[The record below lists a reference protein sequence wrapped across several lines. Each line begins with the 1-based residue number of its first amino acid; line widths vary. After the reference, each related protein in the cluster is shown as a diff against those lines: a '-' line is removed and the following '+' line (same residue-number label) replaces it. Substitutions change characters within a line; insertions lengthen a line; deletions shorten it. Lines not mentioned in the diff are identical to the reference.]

1 MKAVCMLVQ
10 NHYDMDIR
18 VRRKAEALVAEGYEV
33 DVLALQSPFSK
44 SKNYNLSGVNVET
57 VSLGKKR
64 GSLIRYTFEYAAFF
78 IWAFIKLSTRMSRR
92 QYAIVDVNNLP
103 DFLIFAGAYAKW
115 RGAKLVLDMHEITP
129 EFYISKYGVK
139 QDSLLISFL
148 KWVERMSFDFA
159 DSVITIN
166 EPLTQLLVSRG
177 LPTGKTTEIMNS
189 VDESLFDTVSESPS
203 IANASEAR
211 PEFVMMYHGTLTHLY
226 GLDIAVQ
233 ALGLAQEEMP
243 GAQFWILGD
252 GPERPDLE
260 ALAAKVG
267 LANKVRFVGKVRP
280 EDVPQWLKVCDLGV
294 LATRRDVFLDFS
306 FSNKLSEYIV
316 LGKPVICSRL
326 KAIRH
331 YFSEDA
337 LAYFEPGDA
346 KALAN
351 QMVRLYQDSQL
362 RVSLAN
368 KALIEYKPIRWEV
381 MKARYLQ
388 LIASLTVCE
397 SNHESK
403 QQPEAFAKVR

>member
-1 MKAVCMLVQ
+1 
-10 NHYDMDIR
+10 
-18 VRRKAEALVAEGYEV
+18 
-33 DVLALQSPFSK
+33 
-44 SKNYNLSGVNVET
+44 
-57 VSLGKKR
+57 
-64 GSLIRYTFEYAAFF
+64 
-78 IWAFIKLSTRMSRR
+78 
-92 QYAIVDVNNLP
+92 
-103 DFLIFAGAYAKW
+103 
-115 RGAKLVLDMHEITP
+115 
-129 EFYISKYGVK
+129 
-139 QDSLLISFL
+139 
-148 KWVERMSFDFA
+148 
-159 DSVITIN
+159 
-166 EPLTQLLVSRG
+166 
-177 LPTGKTTEIMNS
+177 
-189 VDESLFDTVSESPS
+189 
-203 IANASEAR
+203 
-211 PEFVMMYHGTLTHLY
+211 MMYHGTLTHLY

-233 ALGLAQEEMP
+233 ALGLAQGEMP

-252 GPERPDLE
+252 GPEKPDLE
-260 ALAAKVG
+260 ELAAKVG
-267 LANKVRFVGKVRP
+267 LANRVRFVGKVRP
-280 EDVPQWLKVCDLGV
+280 EAVPQWLKVCDLGV

-306 FSNKLSEYIV
+306 FSNKLSEYII

>member
-1 MKAVCMLVQ
+1 MKAVCILLQ

-139 QDSLLISFL
+139 QDSFLISFL

-177 LPTGKTTEIMNS
+177 LPIGKTTEVMNS
-189 VDESLFDTVSESPS
+189 VDESLFDKVSESPN
-203 IANASEAR
+203 IANASEDR

-233 ALGLAQEEMP
+233 ALGLAQAEMP
-243 GAQFWILGD
+243 GARFWILGD

-306 FSNKLSEYIV
+306 FSNKLSEYII

-346 KALAN
+346 KALASK
-351 QMVRLYQDSQL
+351 MVRLYQDSQL

-388 LIASLTVCE
+388 LIASLAVCE
-397 SNHESK
+397 SNHKSK
-403 QQPEAFAKVR
+403 QQPEAFAKAR